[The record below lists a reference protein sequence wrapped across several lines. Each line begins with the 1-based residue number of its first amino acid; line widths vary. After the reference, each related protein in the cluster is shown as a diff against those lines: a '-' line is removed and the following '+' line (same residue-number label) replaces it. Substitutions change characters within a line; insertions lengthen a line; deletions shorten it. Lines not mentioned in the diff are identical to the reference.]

1 MPEEQNNKAV
11 KKLAPI
17 WRDLLETAFIM
28 FLFYSN
34 LLMGEYNRSGGGQ
47 THGLVWAL
55 RDIFTFQNF
64 GIGLV
69 LGFIGHWVFDVFRKK
84 L

>member
-1 MPEEQNNKAV
+1 MAEEQQN

-17 WRDLLETAFIM
+17 WGDLLETAFIM

-47 THGLVWAL
+47 AHGLIWAL
-55 RDIFTFQNF
+55 KDIFTLENF
-64 GIGLV
+64 IIGLV
-69 LGFIGHWVFDVFRKK
+69 LGFIGHWVFDIFRKK